1 MVLAL
6 LWWLFM
12 ERIHPSFCALRAG
25 AMRVGILGIEGS
37 KRGNAATKPRPPFQ
51 HVGGGGRLP
60 APGAFNIL
68 QSAATNMHKNIND
81 YDFMSDS

>member
-1 MVLAL
+1 MLCGQGRCGWEFWEL
-6 LWWLFM
+6 KDLN
-12 ERIHPSFCALRAG
+12 E
-25 AMRVGILGIEGS
+25 
-37 KRGNAATKPRPPFQ
+37 ATLPPNPRPPLQ